1 VSRPRI
7 PWAWYD
13 RPAIVLLGLAQAA
26 AIGASLL
33 VVWRVVDALQSAG
46 DSTRL
51 LYAVAALAGVV
62 AVHALLQYLEFTVT
76 EIIGFQIVRRLRMSI
91 YRHMSGMIPRQIQH
105 RSRGSLILRLTGD
118 LTMLRTWISRGIGR
132 GVIGAMIVLAAGGA
146 LVWLSPVLAAI
157 VGAVFLVGG
166 LLSYLQGRAIG
177 RATRRVRRRRSLVT
191 SNIDEQ
197 VHALA
202 VVQIFGRI
210 AGEGAR
216 LGRQNDALTRALV
229 IEARVRGRL
238 RMLSALTGWAAMVA
252 VLAAAG
258 LLPDART
265 SIGVIA
271 AALTAVRYI
280 SSGANSLA
288 LAHEYWRR
296 GQVSWRKIVDFLNSS
311 SQELSA
317 PHQLRLGSRPGDI
330 ALTGV
335 SVPGALSNVSG
346 VIGASRRVAI
356 LGPGGSGKS
365 TLLSV
370 IAGLTEPEAGHVSF
384 GGRPASEYTRLSVF
398 RAFGMMSP
406 DLPLVR
412 GSLRRNISYRPS
424 RSPEADLAWTLATTG
439 LDRLVASLPDGLDTW
454 VTEGGTNLSAGQ
466 REHIAFGRALFG
478 NPPVLLLDEPCARL
492 DPAAR
497 RTVRE
502 AIRRHRGAVV
512 IATLDARDAELADE
526 VWFMEAGRL
535 VRKMSGDDFREQCRE
550 RRLGVR
556 LEGRAERRP
565 APC

>member
-1 VSRPRI
+1 MSRARI

-13 RPAIVLLGLAQAA
+13 RPAIVLLGIAQATA
-26 AIGASLL
+26 TAASLL
-33 VVWRVVDALQSAG
+33 LVWRVVDTLPPQG
-46 DSTRL
+46 DSSQF
-51 LYAVAALAGVV
+51 LYAVGGLAGVV
-62 AVHALLQYLEFTVT
+62 AAHALLQYLEFTLT
-76 EIIGFQIVRRLRMSI
+76 EVIGFQIVRKLRMTI

-118 LTMLRTWISRGIGR
+118 LTMLRTWISRGVGR
-132 GVIGAMIVLAAGGA
+132 GVIGGLMVLGAGGA
-146 LVWLSPVLAAI
+146 LVWLSPVLGAV
-157 VGAVFLVGG
+157 VGAVFICGG
-166 LLSYLQGRAIG
+166 LMSYLQGRAVG

-202 VVQIFGRI
+202 VVQIFGRT
-210 AGEGAR
+210 AGEASR

-229 IEARVRGRL
+229 IEARIRGRL
-238 RMLSALTGWAAMVA
+238 RTLSAVTGWAAMVA

-258 LLPDART
+258 LLPEARS

-271 AALTAVRYI
+271 AALTAVRYL
-280 SSGANSLA
+280 SSGAHSLA

-296 GQVSWRKIVDFLNSS
+296 GQVSWGKIVDFLNSS

-330 ALTGV
+330 VLSGV
-335 SVPGALSNVSG
+335 SVQGALSDVSG
-346 VIGASRRVAI
+346 VIGGSRRVAI

-370 IAGLTEPEAGHVSF
+370 IAGLTEPETGLVSY
-384 GGRPASEYTRLSVF
+384 GGRPAGEYTRLSIF

-412 GSLRRNISYRPS
+412 GTVRRNISYRPS

-439 LDRLVASLPDGLDTW
+439 LDRLVASLPEGLDTW
-454 VTEGGTNLSAGQ
+454 LTEGGANLSAGQ
-466 REHIAFGRALFG
+466 RDHIAFGRALFG

-492 DPAAR
+492 DAAAK
-497 RTVRE
+497 RTVRD

-526 VWFMEAGRL
+526 VWFMEGGRI
-535 VRKMSGDDFREQCRE
+535 VRRMSGDDFREQCRV
-550 RRLGVR
+550 RRLGLRV
-556 LEGRAERRP
+556 EGRAEVRP